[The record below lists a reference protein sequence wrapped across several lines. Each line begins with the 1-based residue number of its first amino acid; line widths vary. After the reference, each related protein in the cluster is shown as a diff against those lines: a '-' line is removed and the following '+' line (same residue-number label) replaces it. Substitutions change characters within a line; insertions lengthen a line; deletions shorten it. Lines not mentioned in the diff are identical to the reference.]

1 MNQSGHR
8 ALTRSGRVSV
18 QFCQIV
24 ASSICSCHFTDS
36 GHSSSRKPLSHKR
49 FNMAPEVG
57 LEPTTHRLTADC
69 STIELLWNPKRT
81 RNLQTAGRRV
91 KSISP
96 NYTCFFRPKQLLN
109 FFIYVQRGL
118 CLASPVEWLGL
129 CGGVKQEEFVV
140 NIVVIVNLSSSAK
153 AFIGALPG
161 GLPVHGWP
169 RFHRELIFNGQN
181 CSKPPH

>member
-1 MNQSGHR
+1 
-8 ALTRSGRVSV
+8 
-18 QFCQIV
+18 
-24 ASSICSCHFTDS
+24 
-36 GHSSSRKPLSHKR
+36 
-49 FNMAPEVG
+49 MAPEVG

-81 RNLQTAGRRV
+81 RNLQTAAPRV

-96 NYTCFFRPKQLLN
+96 NYTCFFRLKQVLN

-118 CLASPVEWLGL
+118 CLASPVQWLGL

-140 NIVVIVNLSSSAK
+140 NIVVNANLSSSAK
-153 AFIGALPG
+153 AFIGAFPG
-161 GLPVHGWP
+161 GLPVRGCP
-169 RFHRELIFNGQN
+169 RFHRELIFNGQK